1 MTLNLTDLTTAIIA
15 LGLDQELTKIGI
27 PFIILELHRRL
38 FFLVCL
44 YLRQKF
50 ATFFERPPLISG
62 NFCSRKMPLDLDDT
76 QIGLGGEALNRAVNE
91 LDEDGWN

>member
-1 MTLNLTDLTTAIIA
+1 M
-15 LGLDQELTKIGI
+15 
-27 PFIILELHRRL
+27 L
-38 FFLVCL
+38 FWFAYICDK
-44 YLRQKF
+44 KF
-50 ATFFERPPLISG
+50 ATFFGRPPLISG